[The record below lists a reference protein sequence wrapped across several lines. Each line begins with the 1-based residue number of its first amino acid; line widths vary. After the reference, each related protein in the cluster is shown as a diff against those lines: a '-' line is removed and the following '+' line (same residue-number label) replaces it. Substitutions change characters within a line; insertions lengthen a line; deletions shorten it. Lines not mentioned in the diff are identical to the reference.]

1 MTKHRKRNFVK
12 KKLLLILFGLL
23 VGCLLTEIFLR
34 VIGYSYPIFYTTDYY
49 RGFALQPGVEGH
61 YQREGESWVRINRDG
76 LRDREHAKIKPA
88 NTIRV
93 AVLGDSYAEA
103 LQVSMEDG
111 FVSVLQ
117 GQMQNCQAFAGK
129 SVEIINF
136 GVSGY
141 GTAQEL
147 ITLRQNVWEY
157 SPDIVLLAFT
167 TNNDISDNARVLKKT
182 DEIPYFVWRDG
193 KLLEDDSFR
202 LTRTFRWRSSA
213 LNRAGRW
220 FYDRLRIVQL
230 VHYAQ
235 FIVRVRLAEQ
245 RNQEPTVASEQTP
258 ASRAED
264 ISVENMIYLEP
275 HDENWT
281 EAWRV
286 TEALIQQMHDEVKH
300 RGAKFVLVTGSNAI
314 QVYPDPV
321 VRQNFMKHIGV
332 STMFYP
338 NLRLKAMAVR
348 EDIDLVDLA
357 EPMQAY
363 ADQNHVFLH
372 GFGRDIGNGHWN
384 SDGHRLA
391 ADLIMQKLCQP
402 K

>member
-1 MTKHRKRNFVK
+1 MKRPRNLK
-12 KKLLLILFGLL
+12 KKLLLVSFGLL
-23 VGCLLTEIFLR
+23 IGVVMSEMFLR
-34 VIGYSYPIFYTTDYY
+34 VIGYSYPLFYATDYY
-49 RGFALQPGVEGH
+49 RGFVLQPGAEGQ
-61 YQREGESWVRINRDG
+61 YQREGGSYVRINSDG
-76 LRDREHAKIKPA
+76 LRDREHAKLKPA
-88 NTIRV
+88 DTIRV

-111 FVSVLQ
+111 FVSVLE
-117 GQMQNCQAFAGK
+117 GQMQNCKAFAGK
-129 SVEIINF
+129 RVEIINF

-147 ITLRQNVWEY
+147 ITLRHRVWEY

-182 DEIPYFVWRDG
+182 DEVPYFVWRDG
-193 KLLEDDSFR
+193 NLLADDSFQ

-230 VHYAQ
+230 IHYAQ
-235 FIVRVRLAEQ
+235 FIVKVRLAEK
-245 RNQEPTVASEQTP
+245 RNQKPTGASGQTS
-258 ASRAED
+258 ASTIDD
-264 ISVENMIYLEP
+264 ISIDNMIYLEP

-286 TEALIQQMHDEVKH
+286 TEALIQQMRDEVRQ
-300 RGAKFVLVTGSNAI
+300 RGAKFALVTLSNPI

-332 STMFYP
+332 SAVFYP
-338 NLRLKAMAVR
+338 NLRLKDFAR
-348 EDIDLVDLA
+348 RQQIDFLDLA

-363 ADQNHVFLH
+363 ADQNRVFLH
-372 GFGRDIGNGHWN
+372 GFGSNIGNGHWN
-384 SDGHRLA
+384 ATGHRLA
-391 ADLIMQKLCQP
+391 AELIAQKLCGN